1 MTGTQ
6 VWMLVAAVLLVP
18 VAGFFAAGVTSLS
31 RMTLPRA
38 LKLAD
43 EQRRGGRQLAK
54 LMEDPVRTVNLL
66 VLVEL
71 AAQVTAA
78 ALVTAVVARQLSTAP
93 GVAVAA
99 AVATVVLFVFA
110 EVAPKT
116 FAVQRTDAVACT
128 VAPLVRRLSQVTSPV
143 VRALITL
150 GNVVAPGRGLASGPF
165 LTEDELRDMID
176 VAGVDEVIEESERI
190 MIHSIFEL
198 GDTVVR
204 EIMVPRPD
212 MVMVSIDDDL
222 SRVLDVTLA
231 AGHSRLP
238 VYAGDRDKIA
248 GLVYA
253 KDVLRR
259 LHRTGSESGAWQDLI
274 RPAVFVPELK
284 RIDKLLAD
292 LQSQKVHMAIV
303 VDEYG
308 ATAGLVTIED
318 ILEEIVGEIEDE
330 YDTEQPMIEALG
342 DDPGWRVDARLPI
355 GDLEELVERDLPDE
369 EWDTVGGLLFGTL
382 GHVPAPGEDIV
393 VSDVRLVAE
402 KVVGR
407 RVSKVL
413 VYPTADVTA
422 SADGQSPDERDR
434 GGATP

>member
-1 MTGTQ
+1 M
-6 VWMLVAAVLLVP
+6 MIVALGLVP
-18 VAGFFAAGVTSLS
+18 IAGFFSAGVTALS

-43 EQRRGGRQLAK
+43 EERRGARQLSE
-54 LMEDPVRTVNLL
+54 LMQDPVRTLNLL
-66 VLVEL
+66 ALVEL

-78 ALVTAVVARQLSTAP
+78 VLLTAVVVPELSTAP
-93 GVAVAA
+93 GVAIA
-99 AVATVVLFVFA
+99 AVVATLVLFVFA

-116 FAVQRTDAVACT
+116 LAVQRTDSVACAVA
-128 VAPLVRRLSQVTSPV
+128 PFLGRLAWVTSPL
-143 VRALITL
+143 VRALIGA
-150 GNVVAPGRGLASGPF
+150 GNIVAPGRGLASGPF
-165 LTEDELRDMID
+165 VTEDELRDMID
-176 VAGVDEVIEESERI
+176 VAGVDEVIEESERA

-212 MVMVSIDDDL
+212 MVMVSDEDDL
-222 SRVLDVTLA
+222 SRVVDLTLE

-238 VYAGDRDKIA
+238 VYAGDRDKII
-248 GLVYA
+248 GLIYA

-259 LHRTGSESGAWQDLI
+259 LHRTGSERGEWQDLL
-274 RPAVFVPELK
+274 RNAVFVPELK

-330 YDTEQPMIEALG
+330 YDTEQPMIEPLG
-342 DDPGWRVDARLPI
+342 DGTGWRVDARMPV
-355 GDLEELVERDLPDE
+355 GDLGELLETELPDE

-382 GHVPAPGEDIV
+382 GHVPRPGEDV
-393 VSDVRLVAE
+393 EVCGVRLVAE
-402 KVVGR
+402 KVKGR
-407 RVSKVL
+407 RVAKVL
-413 VYPTADVTA
+413 VHPRA
-422 SADGQSPDERDR
+422 ERDGLEVDGER
-434 GGATP
+434 AR